1 MDRLIKNK
9 QTEVRFSAGLGSDAP
24 KNEPVSLSVK
34 KLSKSFGSS
43 TPLKS
48 VTFDIRQGELVG
60 LIGRNGTGKTTLLKC
75 IIGAIN
81 DYQGSIAVF
90 GKNIASSPKTASQN
104 IGHVLE
110 PAFCSY
116 LSAKKNLELVSSF
129 RKRPKKEV
137 DSLLELVSL
146 DGFANEKPSTFS
158 FGMKQRLGLAMAL
171 VGQPKLLILDEP
183 FVGLDPKGTAL
194 LEEILKNHARQG
206 GSVVFSSHQTEEVE
220 KICSKIMV
228 LKKGG
233 ISAEG
238 PVENFTPIESIRLFF
253 DYSKNPAQNAFRENT
268 ATVSSI
274 AEMNEVLAKA
284 YSAGAIVEDIV
295 IKRRS
300 ISQLL

>member
-183 FVGLDPKGTAL
+183 FVGLDPKGTP
-194 LEEILKNHARQG
+194 
-206 GSVVFSSHQTEEVE
+206 FS
-220 KICSKIMV
+220 KKFSKTT
-228 LKKGG
+228 LGKAG
-233 ISAEG
+233 
-238 PVENFTPIESIRLFF
+238 LWFF
-253 DYSKNPAQNAFRENT
+253 QA
-268 ATVSSI
+268 
-274 AEMNEVLAKA
+274 
-284 YSAGAIVEDIV
+284 
-295 IKRRS
+295 IKRKKSRRS
-300 ISQLL
+300 ARK

>member
-1 MDRLIKNK
+1 M
-9 QTEVRFSAGLGSDAP
+9 
-24 KNEPVSLSVK
+24 
-34 KLSKSFGSS
+34 
-43 TPLKS
+43 
-48 VTFDIRQGELVG
+48 
-60 LIGRNGTGKTTLLKC
+60 
-75 IIGAIN
+75 
-81 DYQGSIAVF
+81 
-90 GKNIASSPKTASQN
+90 
-104 IGHVLE
+104 
-110 PAFCSY
+110 
-116 LSAKKNLELVSSF
+116 
-129 RKRPKKEV
+129 
-137 DSLLELVSL
+137 
-146 DGFANEKPSTFS
+146 
-158 FGMKQRLGLAMAL
+158 
-171 VGQPKLLILDEP
+171 
-183 FVGLDPKGTAL
+183 
-194 LEEILKNHARQG
+194 
-206 GSVVFSSHQTEEVE
+206 VFSSHQTEEVE